1 MKRILVNMLLAG
13 ALTGLAASP
22 VVARVTDKDV
32 ENDATTPGDV
42 VTWGLGTKLQRFSP
56 STKIDTKN
64 VKDPVPAWSFSF
76 GNEMQRG
83 QQSQPVVHNGKMFV
97 TGSYSRAF
105 ALDAKTGKKLWEYN
119 HRLPEGILPC
129 CDVINR
135 GGALYE
141 NLFIFG
147 TLDSQLVALDQ
158 DTGKVVWKEKVGDY
172 AEGYSIT
179 NAPFIAKG
187 LVLTGMAGGEFGVVG
202 RVQAHDA
209 KTGKLVWM
217 RPTIEGH
224 MGFKD
229 GKENGLSGTT
239 NATWPGELWKN
250 GGGAPWMGGSY
261 DPETKLGYF
270 GTGNP
275 GPWNSHMRP
284 GDNLFSS
291 SVVAI
296 DIDTGKIAW
305 YFQLTPNDGWDFDA
319 MTVAVAYTDKAGRKL
334 LAKPDK
340 NGYFYVLDAKT
351 GKFVRGFPFVKKIT
365 WASGLDKDTGRPI
378 FIPENRPGDPLKSAD
393 GKKGTTVFT
402 APSFLGGTNQ
412 QGIAYSPDTGLFY
425 VPTTEWG
432 MDIWNEP
439 IAYKKGAA
447 FLGAAFTIKKLDS
460 KDIGGD
466 YIGALR
472 AIDPATGKMVWQ
484 VTDPAPLW
492 GGALATKG
500 GLVFWGTPDGQLKAA
515 DAKTGKVLWSY
526 QTGSGII
533 APPISW
539 EQDGEQF
546 IAVVSG
552 WGGAVPIWGGDVA
565 KATAGI
571 TQGGMTW
578 VFKLHKSGK

>member
-1 MKRILVNMLLAG
+1 MKRILTNMLVAG
-13 ALTGLAASP
+13 ALIGLAASP
-22 VVARVTDKDV
+22 VVARVSDKDV
-32 ENDATTPGDV
+32 EDDAKTPADV
-42 VTWGLGTKLQRFSP
+42 VSWGLGTKLQRFSQ
-56 STKIDTKN
+56 STKITTKN
-64 VKDPVPAWSFSF
+64 VKDLVPAWSFSF

-97 TGSYSRAF
+97 TASYSRAF

-147 TLDSQLVALDQ
+147 TLDSNLVALDQ

-172 AEGYSIT
+172 ADGYSIT

-187 LVLTGMAGGEFGVVG
+187 LVITGMAGGEFGVVG

-229 GKENGLSGTT
+229 GKENGISGTT

-261 DPETKLGYF
+261 DPETNLGYF

-275 GPWNSHMRP
+275 SPWNSHLRP
-284 GDNLFSS
+284 GDNLYSS

-351 GKFVRGFPFVKKIT
+351 GKFVRGFPFVKKLT
-365 WASGLDKDTGRPI
+365 WASGLDRDTGRPN

-393 GKKGTTVFT
+393 GKKGTSVFT

-447 FLGAAFTIKKLDS
+447 FLGAAFTIKKLDA

-565 KATAGI
+565 KSTAGI
-571 TQGGMTW
+571 TQGGMAW